1 MSANVNPN
9 LANWSTTASSNR
21 PDGTDAADI
30 DAELRQIQA
39 VVRKY
44 LANKGSDIASATT
57 VDLSTATGNYVH
69 ITGSTG
75 PITSF
80 GTVSAG
86 IRFLLVFDST
96 PTITHNGTS
105 LILPGTAN
113 IVAEAGDSAEVV
125 SLGAGNWR
133 CLWYTRASG
142 TTIASYQPLDATL
155 TAFAGG
161 LTAANKIPYATA
173 LNTLSELD
181 YIDDDS
187 MATAGATKVAS
198 SESVK
203 AYVDNVISNAA
214 LATLNSS
221 EDYILFE
228 DATDNTQKKALA
240 SAITSLEKS
249 GDLLSANTLD
259 SYSTD
264 KTYSVAHGLSG
275 VPIGYTVGIR
285 CVSDDIGYSTNDE
298 VMLNGGVMGSG
309 TQAGNAWA
317 NSTYVGFTMTNAFSS
332 SIVSYV
338 VNKTTGVTG
347 SLTTTKWK
355 FILRAWK

>member
-1 MSANVNPN
+1 MSANVDTN

-133 CLWYTRASG
+133 CLWYQRASG
-142 TTIASYQPLDATL
+142 NPVTGVSLIAANNLSDVANASTARTNLGLAIGSNVQAYDADTLKADVADVL
-155 TAFAGG
+155 TAGFAATPYDAGTKSSGTYTPDEANGNLQYAVNGG
-161 LTAANKIPYATA
+161 AH
-173 LNTLSELD
+173 TLAPPSNSCTMVIQ
-181 YIDDDS
+181 YTNNAS
-187 MATAGATKVAS
+187 AGAVTTSGFTKV
-198 SESVK
+198 
-203 AYVDNVISNAA
+203 
-214 LATLNSS
+214 T
-221 EDYILFE
+221 
-228 DATDNTQKKALA
+228 
-240 SAITSLEKS
+240 
-249 GDLLSANTLD
+249 G
-259 SYSTD
+259 
-264 KTYSVAHGLSG
+264 
-275 VPIGYTVGIR
+275 
-285 CVSDDIGYSTNDE
+285 
-298 VMLNGGVMGSG
+298 
-309 TQAGNAWA
+309 
-317 NSTYVGFTMTNAFSS
+317 AF
-332 SIVSYV
+332 
-338 VNKTTGVTG
+338 
-347 SLTTTKWK
+347 TTTNGDDFVCYVTKVGS
-355 FILRAWK
+355 FSHLHIQALQ